1 MEILFSRIL
10 PMFRHIFNYYVVIS
24 MLFVGLFTILV
35 DIPNLKKDGLRK
47 EAKIGK
53 IISILYIVLGP
64 GIYIL
69 LKII

>member
-1 MEILFSRIL
+1 
-10 PMFRHIFNYYVVIS
+10 